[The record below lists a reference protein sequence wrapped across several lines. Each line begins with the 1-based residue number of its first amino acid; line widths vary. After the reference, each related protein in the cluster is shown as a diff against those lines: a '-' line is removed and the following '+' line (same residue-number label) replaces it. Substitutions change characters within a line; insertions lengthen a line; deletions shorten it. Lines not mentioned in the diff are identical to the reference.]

1 MHLHSVA
8 KIRNFCLGMF
18 SSPGLAHSCLQ
29 PLQRQRRCQDP
40 FRTHNVPVLAAQ
52 LLLSSSADPRKC
64 RLTPQPVTAHSASN
78 LLCCQSRPT
87 APPQPLGGVTPPCPL
102 CHVRPGAATSPVLCK
117 CPPTPGLQVGTAP
130 SLQHPASAPGMSA
143 APAFVQSRV
152 HYIKSQLTSPWLPAL
167 QR

>member
-29 PLQRQRRCQDP
+29 PLQRQHRCQDP

-64 RLTPQPVTAHSASN
+64 RLTPQPLTAHSASN

-102 CHVRPGAATSPVLCK
+102 CHGLEQPQAQSYVNAPHSWSPSRHSPFPAAPSK
-117 CPPTPGLQVGTAP
+117 CPRDVSST
-130 SLQHPASAPGMSA
+130 SLCPESCSLH
-143 APAFVQSRV
+143 
-152 HYIKSQLTSPWLPAL
+152 
-167 QR
+167 

>member
-52 LLLSSSADPRKC
+52 LLLGSSADPRKC
-64 RLTPQPVTAHSASN
+64 RLTPQPLTAHSTSN

-102 CHVRPGAATSPVLCK
+102 CHVWPGAATSPVLRK
-117 CPPTPGLQVGTAP
+117 CPPLLVSRWTQPLPCSTQQVPQGCQ
-130 SLQHPASAPGMSA
+130 QHQPL
-143 APAFVQSRV
+143 SRV
-152 HYIKSQLTSPWLPAL
+152 VFTTLNPN
-167 QR
+167 